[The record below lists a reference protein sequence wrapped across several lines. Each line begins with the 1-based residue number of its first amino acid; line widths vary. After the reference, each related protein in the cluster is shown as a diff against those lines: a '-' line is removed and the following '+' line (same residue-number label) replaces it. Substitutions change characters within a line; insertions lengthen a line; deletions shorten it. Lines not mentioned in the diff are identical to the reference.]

1 LTTEDQE
8 REMTTTTVHRP
19 DLEDPAVDP
28 VELAARGRL
37 PDDAHLLLVDNGKA
51 KAKDLLLYLASELEQ
66 RLPIATVE
74 VVSKPGAGYVIEDD
88 QVVELAGRAD
98 LVIAGLGD
106 CGACSAC
113 SLQDALLFE
122 RAGVP
127 ATVLITEVFI
137 ANVARF
143 ADSLGCPG
151 YHSLV
156 VPHPA
161 ATKSD
166 EQLRGFAAAVADAAV
181 EQLAARQPAVV
192 A

>member
-1 LTTEDQE
+1 
-8 REMTTTTVHRP
+8 MTMIAVHRP
-19 DLEDPAVDP
+19 DLEDPAVEP
-28 VELAARGRL
+28 VQLAARGRL
-37 PDDAHLLLVDNGKA
+37 PDAAHLLLVDNGKA
-51 KAKDLLLYLASELEQ
+51 KAKDLLLYIAAELEQ

-74 VVSKPGAGYVIEDD
+74 VVSKPGAGYVLEDD
-88 QVVELAGRAD
+88 QVAELAGRAD

-143 ADSLGCPG
+143 ADSLGRPG

-181 EQLAARQPAVV
+181 EQLAARQPVAV

>member
-1 LTTEDQE
+1 
-8 REMTTTTVHRP
+8 MTTITVHRP
-19 DLEDPAVDP
+19 DVEDPP
-28 VELAARGRL
+28 VEPVQLAPRDRL
-37 PDDAHLLLVDNGKA
+37 PQDAHLLLVDNGKA
-51 KAKDLLLYLASELEQ
+51 KAKDLLLHIAHELQQ
-66 RLPIATVE
+66 RLPIATVQ
-74 VVSKPGAGYVIEDD
+74 VISKPGAGYVLEDA
-88 QVVELAGRAD
+88 QVAELAGSAD

-143 ADSLGCPG
+143 ADSLGRPG

-161 ATKSD
+161 ATKTD

-181 EQLAARQPAVV
+181 EQLAARQPAAV

>member
-1 LTTEDQE
+1 MSTI
-8 REMTTTTVHRP
+8 TVYRP
-19 DLEDPAVDP
+19 DVEDPPIEP
-28 VELAARGRL
+28 VRLAPRGELPENAT
-37 PDDAHLLLVDNGKA
+37 LLLVDNGKA
-51 KAKDLLLYLASELEQ
+51 KAKNLLLHLAEELKQ
-66 RLPIATVE
+66 RMSIGAVE
-74 VVSKPGAGYVIEDD
+74 VVSKPGAGYVIEDE
-88 QVVELAGRAD
+88 QVAELAPRVD

-113 SLQDALLFE
+113 SLQDALAFE

-127 ATVLITEVFI
+127 STVLITEVFI
-137 ANVARF
+137 SNIARF

-166 EQLRGFAAAVADAAV
+166 EQLRLFAGSIADAAMEQLGVRTPAAVA
-181 EQLAARQPAVV
+181 
-192 A
+192 